1 MNLEKDLSG
10 RIAVVTGSTT
20 GIGFSIAD
28 ALAGMGA
35 EVVVNGRTED
45 KVEAARER
53 LAADRPDATV
63 RGVAADLAT
72 AEGCARLV
80 AAEPRADVLVNNI
93 GIFGLA
99 DFFEVPDADWFAY
112 FETNVMS
119 AVRLSRAYLPAMM
132 ERDWG
137 RIVFLA
143 SEAALSIPPKMIHYA
158 FTKTAA
164 LSLAQGLAKVA
175 AGTGVTVNSV
185 LPGPTLSDGL
195 ATMLAPMAEESGRP
209 IKDVADAFV
218 RENRST
224 SIIQRAAATE
234 EVASMV
240 AYVASSRSSATTGAA
255 LRVEGGAVDSIV

>member
-1 MNLEKDLSG
+1 MNLERDLTG
-10 RIAVVTGSTT
+10 RTAVVTGSTV
-20 GIGFSIAD
+20 GIGYAVAR

-35 EVVVNGRTED
+35 DVVINGRSAE
-45 KVEAARER
+45 KVDAAC
-53 LAADRPDATV
+53 AALVAAVPGAGV

-72 AEGCARLV
+72 AEGCATLIE
-80 AAEPRADVLVNNI
+80 AEPRADVLVNNV

-99 DFFEVPDADWFAY
+99 DFFDVPDEEWFRY
-112 FETNVMS
+112 FETNIMS
-119 AVRLSRAYLPAMM
+119 AVRLSRAWMPAMM
-132 ERDWG
+132 ERGWG
-137 RIVFLA
+137 RVIFLA
-143 SEAALSIPPKMIHYA
+143 SEAALSIPPQMIHYA

-175 AGTGVTVNSV
+175 AGTGVTANSV

-209 IKDVADAFV
+209 IKEVADEFV

-224 SIIQRAAATE
+224 SLIQRAATTE
-234 EVASMV
+234 EVANMV
-240 AYVASSRSSATTGAA
+240 AYVASTLSSATTGAA